1 MPLETRD
8 VCRIQPRCRA
18 LSETSLG
25 GTMEAAATDLSSSEV
40 PTMMMSLTDL
50 LMLNAIVCGLEFCAS
65 AAFCYIPPLL
75 LKAGIR
81 YSYCSNTSVYT
92 VLAEL
97 MVRQSFTIVHCE
109 KVIYAVAFLF
119 ICSSITFVKFM
130 TGLDHRTVF
139 TVMVLPVLY
148 WCVNRY
154 SEFLT
159 GHFVRF

>member
-1 MPLETRD
+1 MPIETRD

-25 GTMEAAATDLSSSEV
+25 GTMEAAVTDPSSSE
-40 PTMMMSLTDL
+40 PTMMMSLIDL

-81 YSYCSNTSVYT
+81 YSYCSSTFVYT

-97 MVRQSFTIVHCE
+97 MMRQSFTIVH
-109 KVIYAVAFLF
+109 L
-119 ICSSITFVKFM
+119 
-130 TGLDHRTVF
+130 
-139 TVMVLPVLY
+139 
-148 WCVNRY
+148 
-154 SEFLT
+154 
-159 GHFVRF
+159 